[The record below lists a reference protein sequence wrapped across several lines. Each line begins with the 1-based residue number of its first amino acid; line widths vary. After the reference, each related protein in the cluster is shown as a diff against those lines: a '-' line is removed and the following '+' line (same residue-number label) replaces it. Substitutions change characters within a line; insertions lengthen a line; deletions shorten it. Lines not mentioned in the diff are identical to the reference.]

1 MCLCFKTNKFILIP
15 TRKNNYLYDA
25 LGQKVRKVI
34 TDNPQITTTDYQGIF
49 HYENEVLNF
58 FATAEGYAGFS
69 TRGFYYVYNYT
80 DHLGNIRLSYTKN
93 TLAGNPP
100 VIVEEN
106 NYSPFGLKHQG
117 YNNISPPNNVYQY
130 KYNGKEFQ
138 DELGLNFYDYGAR
151 NYDPAIGGWMNIDPL
166 AESYYSHTPYS
177 YCMNNP
183 VYFIDIDGRKWA
195 SKKDEEQ
202 ADEMMV
208 KAELKARQ
216 AEYENFV
223 ARNDLAVAKEMGNI
237 QMIEKAS
244 SKIYENSEIV
254 KEMRS
259 IIKDI
264 LFLGDHELYSFSF
277 QATQNGNFHLHIEE
291 GNKIVIEYEKDRFG
305 IKYHETKHA
314 AQYARGM
321 EGMMFNS
328 NGRMVYTNKILGA
341 KYELESYRVQYSYNK
356 NDMPSSDI
364 KLNSIKSIDY
374 EWLGSIR
381 SDNPNNTYPYKILSK
396 AAMNAEKN
404 DNKKRGGK

>member
-1 MCLCFKTNKFILIP
+1 MKENMSSCIRCVGGVRISYNEHLSYDQNGNIGALTRNGDLDSDTSVIAIDNLIYNYDAMYRLQKVVDFTGNPSGFKEGADNEDEYGYDKYGNMTRDDNKDITSITYNHLNLPKKIEFGGNRHIV
-15 TRKNNYLYDA
+15 YLYNA
-25 LGQKVRKVI
+25 LGQKVRKTV
-34 TDNPQITTTDYQGIF
+34 TNGSTVTRTDYQSGF
-49 HYENEVLNF
+49 HYENEVLKF
-58 FATAEGYAGFS
+58 FATAEGYVNVT

-130 KYNGKEFQ
+130 KYNGEEFQ

-244 SKIYENSEIV
+244 SKIYE
-254 KEMRS
+254 
-259 IIKDI
+259 
-264 LFLGDHELYSFSF
+264 
-277 QATQNGNFHLHIEE
+277 
-291 GNKIVIEYEKDRFG
+291 DR
-305 IKYHETKHA
+305 
-314 AQYARGM
+314 
-321 EGMMFNS
+321 
-328 NGRMVYTNKILGA
+328 
-341 KYELESYRVQYSYNK
+341 
-356 NDMPSSDI
+356 
-364 KLNSIKSIDY
+364 KSTR
-374 EWLGSIR
+374 L
-381 SDNPNNTYPYKILSK
+381 
-396 AAMNAEKN
+396 
-404 DNKKRGGK
+404 